1 MLDAPEAFFF
11 RRGYDL
17 TIAEQT
23 GRRIAMIGV
32 ETEKKQKTL
41 SFQPRLR
48 AFTPKGRKLNRVREH
63 WPELSIWPSRA
74 RVGVEVKLPGLGHR
88 RFL

>member
-23 GRRIAMIGV
+23 GCRIAVVGV
-32 ETEKKQKTL
+32 EAEKKQKTYL
-41 SFQPRLR
+41 S
-48 AFTPKGRKLNRVREH
+48 
-63 WPELSIWPSRA
+63 SRGSDSLCYCQ
-74 RVGVEVKLPGLGHR
+74 V
-88 RFL
+88 FD